1 MDDGGGEG
9 DVEVLNNVDAED
21 DTDSVED
28 GIQGSAHID
37 AGVGIE
43 QLVGKSMVV
52 QDALGRVLAC
62 ALFEEI
68 KDENI
73 TQDATEDADTED
85 DPSSLGEDDNTP
97 SVANSNSRIGTSAV
111 ALMVFAVSSFRFKEK
126 ALSLEEINHE

>member
-1 MDDGGGEG
+1 M
-9 DVEVLNNVDAED
+9 
-21 DTDSVED
+21 
-28 GIQGSAHID
+28 
-37 AGVGIE
+37 
-43 QLVGKSMVV
+43 
-52 QDALGRVLAC
+52 LAC

-97 SVANSNSRIGTSAV
+97 SVANTNSNSRIGTSAV

-126 ALSLEEINHE
+126 ALSLEEINQSDKLAWNSTNTQ

>member
-1 MDDGGGEG
+1 M
-9 DVEVLNNVDAED
+9 LW
-21 DTDSVED
+21 
-28 GIQGSAHID
+28 
-37 AGVGIE
+37 
-43 QLVGKSMVV
+43 
-52 QDALGRVLAC
+52 VLAC

-126 ALSLEEINHE
+126 ALSLEEINQSDKLAWNSTYTQQRTKETISYVACLR